1 MFVESFF
8 LSFYTVLVVPK
19 CSPDLK
25 HVVGQKFQ
33 SLDFGFAFYDVYAR
47 AVGFDTRKQGMRKTD
62 GVTTWYSVVCNR
74 EGSKKSSEGHASSSA
89 SRLISKREKAIK
101 KAKRPL
107 RQCKACY
114 EMGHHDSR
122 NCPMLKEMAKEKELC
137 KGKRKS

>member
-1 MFVESFF
+1 M
-8 LSFYTVLVVPK
+8 LVVPK

-74 EGSKKSSEGHASSSA
+74 EDSKMSSEGHASSSA

-114 EMGHHDSR
+114 EMDHHDSR
-122 NCPMLKEMAKEKELC
+122 NFQCLKRWRR
-137 KGKRKS
+137 RKSFARERGNLDVFCTY